1 MRSCVCSWQGLSL
14 IQSAPTPDS
23 YLIYLL
29 EKFRIILDMQIV
41 RTFYLALLLEDILEQ
56 KCLMLPNIQ
65 TQYFSWPRFQFKSS
79 NVHQISDPKNVQWL
93 AIQFCLSWNRSFL
106 CLGLKMTAEAFFL
119 FMFTVMLVAYT
130 ATSMALAISADQTV
144 VAIANIFMT
153 IACVFMM
160 VMRMCCLMRPVHM

>member
-1 MRSCVCSWQGLSL
+1 MTCNS
-14 IQSAPTPDS
+14 
-23 YLIYLL
+23 
-29 EKFRIILDMQIV
+29 IL
-41 RTFYLALLLEDILEQ
+41 FEL
-56 KCLMLPNIQ
+56 
-65 TQYFSWPRFQFKSS
+65 KS
-79 NVHQISDPKNVQWL
+79 I
-93 AIQFCLSWNRSFL
+93 FL